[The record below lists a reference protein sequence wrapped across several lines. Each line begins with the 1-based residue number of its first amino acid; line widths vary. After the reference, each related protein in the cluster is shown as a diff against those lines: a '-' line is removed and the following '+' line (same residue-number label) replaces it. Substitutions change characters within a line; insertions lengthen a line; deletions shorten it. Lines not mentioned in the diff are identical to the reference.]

1 MDVQLIVADW
11 CPQCPQAKKTWSELS
26 REFGFAYEEIEI
38 NSEQGRALAARFR
51 IKGVPSVV
59 INGALNA
66 PADAAGARE
75 FITHLSSGAKSG
87 KNLKR

>member
-26 REFGFAYEEIEI
+26 REFGFSEEEIEI

-59 INGALNA
+59 IDGALNA
-66 PADAAGARE
+66 PSDPADARE
-75 FITHLSSGAKSG
+75 FIAQLSSGAKSG
-87 KNLKR
+87 KSLKR